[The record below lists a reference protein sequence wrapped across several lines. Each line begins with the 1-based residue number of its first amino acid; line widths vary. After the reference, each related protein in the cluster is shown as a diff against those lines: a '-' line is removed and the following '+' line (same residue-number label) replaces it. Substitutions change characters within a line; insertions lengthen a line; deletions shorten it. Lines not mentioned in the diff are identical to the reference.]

1 MTKTVDVDLRLR
13 AKNLSK
19 SALKDITEDVERLS
33 QSQAEQAKSADLAAR
48 SMRELVTEQQR
59 AGALARE
66 LSNRRGLLQ
75 RYVDERNAIKQISED
90 IQSLTALRR
99 RAAASSD
106 QQVDG
111 RGLKELDKDIR
122 AAERRL
128 TSFTAKADKT
138 KARLDAVG
146 VSTANVG
153 ARMAQ
158 ITSNL
163 SKATQAYDT
172 AAGNVAGYGAA
183 VQRANEI
190 QAEAIRRTNEEAA
203 ARAKLAAETRGAVA
217 KTGNR
222 NAELTALRQDI
233 EARSA
238 QARATDVAAEAQRR
252 LRAEEERA
260 AKATRLSSQAVREAV
275 QTLEARRQRQAAL
288 EDAFGRQL
296 TLQER
301 EQRAQAESNAR
312 RQKLIALIQSE
323 RGQRLLALEAQRQGA
338 NADQVSANAKRRL
351 ANETNRAAKEQAF
364 FADTGRK
371 SLSVY
376 QRIRG
381 QVLGLASAYIG
392 VYQAINTV
400 SEAINAVNRDQS
412 LQIGLRVAN
421 DGSIE
426 KAGEDYKFL
435 REEADRLGLVF
446 DDVAPR
452 YANMAVAAK
461 DVGLAQKETRDLF
474 SDIAT
479 SVAAGNLSVADS
491 EGVFRAI
498 VQIMGKARVQAE
510 ELRGQLGD
518 RLPAAVSQFAK
529 ANNIAIEDLDKML
542 KKGELGVE
550 ELVKFAE
557 GYAKQFAPVM
567 DDVSTRLVAS
577 MNRARNA
584 YNDWLRDLLNNSNQ
598 TKLKQAFERISEF
611 FSSREGED
619 FAKSLG
625 DAFAVLI
632 DLLIW
637 LADNVDLVAKAFK
650 IFMAVQITKFALDTA
665 SAMGGLAT
673 QIVSVGRASKT
684 ATGQV
689 TGMAK
694 AAGALR
700 LALVGIAA
708 LVAGVTLAL
717 DAQSSALKNT
727 ISDLDD
733 YRELLAR
740 VGRQQGKARAQS
752 AAQAAENVSDIQSE
766 IQDTESQ
773 LIQLQKFRDDFNS
786 GLVGKTIASFG
797 AVFDTNGQR
806 DLGLGPLTGIE
817 DVEKR
822 INQLSSQRIN
832 LLQTL
837 NEEREISVELLE
849 EEARLAE
856 EEAKKPKPEEE
867 DETDPEAEA
876 KARAK
881 AEAAAR
887 AREAASRR
895 AAAAEDAAS
904 RKIIALQDEIE
915 KAKIESAARSDS
927 QIEANFRAAVERIG
941 LDIDKKRLE
950 IQAIE
955 RQSAAAGVDNSGR
968 VDQMRDLLVQL
979 QAANLARAEEDRI
992 SAMVE
997 LREQRI
1003 SDILDERNDKIQL
1016 QNTLRET
1023 GQQGALQTQVN
1034 VNKLQDDYNAKLRVA
1049 IEEFRAFLATLD
1061 PEGELYKR
1069 LGLDKILRDMD
1080 QLNAETAELTKWQ
1093 GFFNQWGDEIAQAGG
1108 NMLTA
1113 FADAFVES
1121 GKLSD
1126 AFSAAKDSFLDFAAS
1141 FLRKISE
1148 MIIQAIILQAIQNA
1162 LNGTSG
1168 GYGAAVN
1175 AALGFASGHTGGV
1188 VSSGNRVGSN
1198 PRRVVSPLVFAGAQK
1213 FHTGGLP
1220 GLKRNEVATITKVGE
1235 EIITEDDPRH
1245 VGNGGG
1251 AAAAAAGGPTSIIN
1265 VWDRETA
1272 AREVMKASATGEA
1285 LLNFVSENAGKINQR
1300 LGRS

>member
-1 MTKTVDVDLRLR
+1 MSKTVDVDLRLR

-19 SALKDITEDVERLS
+19 SALKDITDDVERLS

-48 SMRELVTEQQR
+48 SMRDLVTEQQR

-75 RYVDERNAIKQISED
+75 RYVDERKAIKQISED
-90 IQSLTALRR
+90 IQNLTALRR

-153 ARMAQ
+153 ASMAK

-163 SKATQAYDT
+163 GKATQAYD
-172 AAGNVAGYGAA
+172 AAATNVAGYGAA
-183 VQRANEI
+183 VQRSNEI
-190 QAEAIRRTNEEAA
+190 QAEATRRTNEEAA
-203 ARAKLAAETRGAVA
+203 ARARLAAQNKEGVA
-217 KTGNR
+217 RVGNR

-238 QARATDVAAEAQRR
+238 QSRATDVAAEAQRR
-252 LRAEEERA
+252 LRAEEEKTA
-260 AKATRLSSQAVREAV
+260 QATRLNSQAVREAV

-296 TLQER
+296 TMQER
-301 EQRAQAESNAR
+301 EQRAQAESNSR
-312 RQKLIALIQSE
+312 RQRLIALIQSE

-338 NADQVSANAKRRL
+338 NADQASANAKRRL

-400 SEAINAVNRDQS
+400 SEAIAAVNRDQS
-412 LQIGLRVAN
+412 LMIGLRVAN

-426 KAGEDYKFL
+426 KAAEDYKFL

-567 DDVSTRLVAS
+567 DEVSTRLVAS

-752 AAQAAENVSDIQSE
+752 SKQAAENVSDIQAE
-766 IQDTESQ
+766 IQDTEARM
-773 LIQLQKFRDDFNS
+773 IKLQKYLDDRNS
-786 GLVGKTIASFG
+786 GIVGKTIASFG
-797 AVFDTNGQR
+797 ATFDTDGQR
-806 DLGLGPLTGIE
+806 ELGLGPLTTDE
-817 DVEKR
+817 EVEKR
-822 INQLSSQRIN
+822 INALNSQRVN

-837 NEEREISVELLE
+837 NEEREISLELLA

-856 EEAKKPKPEEE
+856 EEAKKPEPEDE

-887 AREAASRR
+887 RAEALARRREAA
-895 AAAAEDAAS
+895 EDSAS
-904 RKIIALQDEIE
+904 RKILALQDEIE
-915 KAKIESAARSDS
+915 QAKIESAARSDD

-955 RQSAAAGVDNSGR
+955 RQSEAAGVDNSSR
-968 VDQMRDLLVQL
+968 VNQMRELLVQL
-979 QAANLARAEEDRI
+979 EKANLARADEERI
-992 SAMVE
+992 AALVE
-997 LREQRI
+997 LREQKI
-1003 SDILDERNDKIQL
+1003 SDIIEERNDKIAL
-1016 QNTLRET
+1016 QNTLMET
-1023 GQQGALQTQVN
+1023 GQQGALTTQTKVRE
-1034 VNKLQDDYNAKLRVA
+1034 LQDEYNERLRAA
-1049 IEEFRAFLATLD
+1049 IAEFQSFLATLD

-1069 LGLDKILRDMD
+1069 LGLDKVLRDMEL
-1080 QLNAETAELTKWQ
+1080 LNAETVKLSQAQ
-1093 GFFNQWGDEIAQAGG
+1093 MFFNKWGESIAQAGG
-1108 NMLTA
+1108 NMLEA
-1113 FADAFVES
+1113 FANAYAET

-1126 AFSAAKDSFLDFAAS
+1126 AFQAARDSFLQFAAD
-1141 FLRKISE
+1141 FLMQIAK
-1148 MIIQAIILQAIQNA
+1148 MIIQAIILQAIKNA
-1162 LNGTSG
+1162 LNNSSG
-1168 GYGAAVN
+1168 GYGAAVS
-1175 AALGFASGHTGGV
+1175 AALTAAGHTGGV
-1188 VSSGNRVGSN
+1188 VGSSNNIGAN
-1198 PRRVVSPLVFAGAQK
+1198 PRRMVSPLVFAGAQK
-1213 FHTGGLP
+1213 FHQGGLP
-1220 GLKRNEVATITKVGE
+1220 GLKTNEVAAVLKKGE
-1235 EIITEDDPRH
+1235 EVLTEDDPRH
-1245 VGNGGG
+1245 VSNGGG
-1251 AAAAAAGGPTSIIN
+1251 AAGAAAPPISIIN
-1265 VWDRETA
+1265 AFDREQVA
-1272 AREVMKASATGEA
+1272 AEVMKAGVMGTA
-1285 LLNFVSENAGKINQR
+1285 LLNWVGDNAGKVNQR
-1300 LGRS
+1300 LGRA

>member
-1 MTKTVDVDLRLR
+1 MSKTVDVDLRLR

-75 RYVDERNAIKQISED
+75 RYVDERNAIKQISAD
-90 IQSLTALRR
+90 IQNLTALRR
-99 RAAASSD
+99 RAAAASD

-111 RGLKELDKDIR
+111 RGLKTLDKDIA

-138 KARLDAVG
+138 KSRLDAVG

-153 ARMAQ
+153 ASMAK
-158 ITSNL
+158 ITANL
-163 SKATQAYDT
+163 GKATQAYDT
-172 AAGNVAGYGAA
+172 AATNVAGYGAA

-190 QAEAIRRTNEEAA
+190 QAEATRRTQEEAA
-203 ARAKLAAETRGAVA
+203 ARAKLAAQNKARVSETGKQSGAL
-217 KTGNR
+217 
-222 NAELTALRQDI
+222 AELKQDI
-233 EARSA
+233 IERSRQA
-238 QARATDVAAEAQRR
+238 QALKTVEEAQRR
-252 LRAEEERA
+252 LRQEQEIEASTLARNSAEVRKAVGRLNELAVLRA
-260 AKATRLSSQAVREAV
+260 DITKRSQESAVAQDRES
-275 QTLEARRQRQAAL
+275 
-288 EDAFGRQL
+288 
-296 TLQER
+296 
-301 EQRAQAESNAR
+301 RAQAESNAR

-338 NADQVSANAKRRL
+338 NADQASATAKTRL
-351 ANETNRAAKEQAF
+351 ANATNRAAKEQAF

-421 DGSIE
+421 QGDVV
-426 KAGEDYKFL
+426 KAAEDYKFL
-435 REEADRLGLVF
+435 REEANRLGLVF
-446 DDVAPR
+446 DDVAPK
-452 YANMAVAAK
+452 YANMAVAAR
-461 DVGLAQKETRDLF
+461 DVGLGQKETRDLF
-474 SDIAT
+474 SDIST
-479 SVAAGNLSVADS
+479 SIAAGNLSVADS

-611 FSSREGED
+611 FSSREGEE

-625 DAFAVLI
+625 DAFSTLI

-650 IFMAVQITKFALDTA
+650 IFIAVQVTKFSLDAASGIRALVVQMLALSPAATA
-665 SAMGGLAT
+665 AAGKMALSATAMSRLKLA
-673 QIVSVGRASKT
+673 
-684 ATGQV
+684 ATGV
-689 TGMAK
+689 
-694 AAGALR
+694 AAV
-700 LALVGIAA
+700 LVGI
-708 LVAGVTLAL
+708 TLAL
-717 DAQSSALKNT
+717 DAQSESLKNT
-727 ISDLDD
+727 ADDLRD
-733 YRELLAR
+733 YGDLLSR
-740 VGRQQGKARAQS
+740 IGRQQGKARAKTSEESKRQT
-752 AAQAAENVSDIQSE
+752 EDIRRE
-766 IQDTESQ
+766 IADTDAKLRQ
-773 LIQLQKFRDDFNS
+773 LKEFRDNFDSVNP
-786 GLVGKTIASFG
+786 LTRGKAAAS
-797 AVFDTNGQR
+797 AVFNLNGEQ
-806 DLGLGPLTGIE
+806 DAGLGPLDG
-817 DVEKR
+817 VEEATKR
-822 INQLSSQRIN
+822 INQLQRQGLN
-832 LLQTL
+832 LRLSL
-837 NEEREISVELLE
+837 NEQIGITRELLE
-849 EEARLAE
+849 AEANAVIE
-856 EEAKKPKPEEE
+856 PEDTETP
-867 DETDPEAEA
+867 DESDPEAEA

-887 AREAASRR
+887 RAEALARRREAA
-895 AAAAEDAAS
+895 EDSAS

-915 KAKIESAARSDS
+915 QAKIESAARSDD

-955 RQSAAAGVDNSGR
+955 RQSEAAGVDNSAR
-968 VDQMRDLLVQL
+968 VSQMRELLVDL
-979 QAANLARAEEDRI
+979 EKANLARAEEERI
-992 SAMVE
+992 AAMVE
-997 LREQRI
+997 LREQKI
-1003 SDILDERNDKIQL
+1003 SDIIEERNDKIAL
-1016 QNTLRET
+1016 QNTLMET
-1023 GQQGALQTQVN
+1023 GQQGALTTQTKVRE
-1034 VNKLQDDYNAKLRVA
+1034 LQDEYNERLRAA
-1049 IEEFRAFLATLD
+1049 IAEFQSFLATLD

-1069 LGLDKILRDMD
+1069 LGLDKVLRDMEL
-1080 QLNAETAELTKWQ
+1080 LNAETVKLSQAQ
-1093 GFFNQWGDEIAQAGG
+1093 MFFNKWGESIAQAGG
-1108 NMLTA
+1108 NMLEA
-1113 FADAFVES
+1113 FANAYAET

-1126 AFSAAKDSFLDFAAS
+1126 AFQAARDSFLQFAAD
-1141 FLRKISE
+1141 FLMQIAK
-1148 MIIQAIILQAIQNA
+1148 MIIQAIILQAIKNA
-1162 LNGTSG
+1162 LNNSSG
-1168 GYGAAVN
+1168 GYGAAVS
-1175 AALGFASGHTGGV
+1175 AALTAAGHTGGV
-1188 VSSGNRVGSN
+1188 VGSSNNIGAN
-1198 PRRVVSPLVFAGAQK
+1198 PRRMVSPLVFAGAQK
-1213 FHTGGLP
+1213 FHQGGLP
-1220 GLKRNEVATITKVGE
+1220 GLKTNEVAAVLKKGE
-1235 EIITEDDPRH
+1235 EVLTEDDPRH
-1245 VGNGGG
+1245 VSNGGG
-1251 AAAAAAGGPTSIIN
+1251 AAGTAGVNLTSVN
-1265 VWDRETA
+1265 VWDREQA
-1272 AREVMKASATGEA
+1272 AREVMKAGAMGPA
-1285 LLNFVSENAGKINQR
+1285 LLNWMGENAGKVNQR